1 MHYTQEQIDRANAV
15 SLEDFLR
22 SQGEELIKSG
32 SEYRWKKHDSL
43 TVCENKWFRH
53 SQSKGGFPVDFVME
67 FYDKSFPEAVALLLN
82 DTGYSPD
89 RNEPQFRL
97 PARSDSKEA
106 AYRYLSEKRKI
117 APSLLDVFFKAGDIF
132 EDAAHRN
139 VVFIGRDK
147 DGIPRC
153 AHARGMEDQSR
164 RDVSGSDKSCGFSYR
179 GSGNQLFVFE
189 APIDLLSFI
198 CTRTNGCS
206 GAMSPSAA
214 CPAKPLTAFSL
225 KAGIFGRCS
234 SARITTKPEMRRLC
248 VWLRPLR
255 TASKSFALRR
265 S

>member
-22 SQGEELIKSG
+22 SQGEELKKSG
-32 SEYRWKKHDSL
+32 REYRWKKHDSL
-43 TVCENKWFRH
+43 TVRGNKWFRH

-67 FYDKSFPEAVALLLN
+67 FYGKSFSEAVALLLH
-82 DTGYSPD
+82 DTGYMPD
-89 RNEPQFRL
+89 KQEPQFRL
-97 PARSDSKEA
+97 PARSGTNEA

-164 RDVSGSDKSCGFSYR
+164 RDVSGSDKSCGFS
-179 GSGNQLFVFE
+179 
-189 APIDLLSFI
+189 
-198 CTRTNGCS
+198 
-206 GAMSPSAA
+206 
-214 CPAKPLTAFSL
+214 
-225 KAGIFGRCS
+225 
-234 SARITTKPEMRRLC
+234 
-248 VWLRPLR
+248 
-255 TASKSFALRR
+255 
-265 S
+265 